1 MKQCTDMAEP
11 FFKIHSAHTTA
22 LWHQSPL
29 YSYATFISFRTKV
42 ILGFLINT
50 SHTCALNAQKKQTKK
65 TIAFLI
71 TRNASTHCQVGK
83 KLQSHKDTANRT
95 EERQVRFVPHRVK
108 NGIFCFVA
116 SIMNKTLIFFSSFN
130 SCYCAQSKS
139 MHRET
144 SIKYLPN
151 SCHAQEGKTTRTL
164 I

>member
-42 ILGFLINT
+42 ILGFLTNT

-83 KLQSHKDTANRT
+83 TVQSHKDTANRT

-116 SIMNKTLIFFSSFN
+116 SIMNKTLIFFIIQLLLLCSKQIHAPRNKYQISSKQL
-130 SCYCAQSKS
+130 SCTGRKNY
-139 MHRET
+139 
-144 SIKYLPN
+144 
-151 SCHAQEGKTTRTL
+151 
-164 I
+164 

>member
-1 MKQCTDMAEP
+1 MAEP

-83 KLQSHKDTANRT
+83 TVQSHKDTANRT

-116 SIMNKTLIFFSSFN
+116 SIMNKTLIFFHHSTPATVLKANPCTEKQVSNIFQT
-130 SCYCAQSKS
+130 AV
-139 MHRET
+139 MHRKE
-144 SIKYLPN
+144 KLLEP
-151 SCHAQEGKTTRTL
+151 
-164 I
+164 